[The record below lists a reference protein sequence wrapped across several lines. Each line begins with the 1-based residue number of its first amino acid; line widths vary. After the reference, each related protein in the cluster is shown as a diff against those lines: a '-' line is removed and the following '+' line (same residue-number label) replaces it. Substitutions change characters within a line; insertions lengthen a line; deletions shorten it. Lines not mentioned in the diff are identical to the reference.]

1 MQVAIEEK
9 KKLLAEKEATLR
21 RTLGR
26 SKDTTLDP
34 LDDLS
39 LPRQTKA
46 SQPAFI
52 GLSGTH
58 AKHIPHSGAMSCCF
72 HKQLSH
78 WPTHG

>member
-34 LDDLS
+34 LDDSS

-46 SQPAFI
+46 RQTAFI
-52 GLSGTH
+52 AHSGTH
-58 AKHIPHSGAMSCCF
+58 ASTF
-72 HKQLSH
+72 
-78 WPTHG
+78 PTPVP

>member
-34 LDDLS
+34 LDDSS

-46 SQPAFI
+46 SQFAFV

-58 AKHIPHSGAMSCCF
+58 ASIY
-72 HKQLSH
+72 
-78 WPTHG
+78 PTLVP

>member
-1 MQVAIEEK
+1 MTVPGFADSTNVQVAIEEK
-9 KKLLAEKEATLR
+9 KKLLAEKEAALR

-34 LDDLS
+34 LDDSS

-46 SQPAFI
+46 IQTAFA

-58 AKHIPHSGAMSCCF
+58 ASIY
-72 HKQLSH
+72 
-78 WPTHG
+78 PTPVP